1 MARNACRGI
10 FFDLGSTL
18 VTANPAVAE
27 QITQTLADL
36 GHPVPHRVVAGALAE
51 VTPQFDDPGNSG
63 WTLTHE
69 QSYAF
74 WTYYY
79 DTVLTGVGISSAE
92 RRNIVLNIY
101 ARLSKPQGYALYPD
115 VIPALERL
123 AGEGFALGL
132 ISNWEAWGAELV
144 KYLGISRYFPT
155 QVLSGCVGI
164 EKPDAA
170 IFKLALSR
178 ADFSPE
184 QVLYVG
190 DSIRF
195 DIEPAK
201 AIGMS
206 AVLINRH
213 AERSE
218 QDASTIRTLRELHCH
233 EFLLRNSA
241 NVRADG

>member
-1 MARNACRGI
+1 MSKNARRGI

-18 VTANPAVAE
+18 VTAYPAVAE

-36 GHPVPHRVVAGALAE
+36 GHPVPQRDVAGALARI
-51 VTPQFDDPGNSG
+51 TPQFDDPGNRG

-69 QSYAF
+69 RSYAF
-74 WTYYY
+74 WTNYY
-79 DTVLTGVGISSAE
+79 DTVLAAVGLSPAE
-92 RRNIVLNIY
+92 RRNIVLNVY

-115 VIPALERL
+115 VIPVLERL
-123 AGEGFALGL
+123 AGAGYVLGL

-144 KYLGISRYFPT
+144 NHLGIHRYFPT

-170 IFKLALSR
+170 IFELALNH
-178 ADFSPE
+178 AGFSPE

-190 DSIRF
+190 DSVRF

-218 QDASTIRTLRELHCH
+218 QDTSTVRTLRELHCH
-233 EFLLRNSA
+233 EFLLRDSA
-241 NVRADG
+241 NARADG